1 MIDEKVSYIK
11 IMKSIISK
19 ILVDDYDD
27 KVERLN
33 DKLRNLQ
40 ENLILAA
47 NQDNDCDK
55 IADKIFEL
63 RTKKEKTLI
72 EYVVNQ
78 EKRRRLADIKSY
90 LKTQHTKLEEYEESL
105 VTRLVEQILIKD
117 ESVEVTLKCGKI
129 ITVEK

>member
-47 NQDNDCDK
+47 NQDNDYDK

-63 RTKKEKTLI
+63 RTKKEKMLI

-105 VTRLVEQILIKD
+105 VTKIVEQILIKD
-117 ESVEVTLKCGKI
+117 ELVEITLKSEKV
-129 ITVEK
+129 ITFEK